1 MAAMFDHDPSKKL
14 AMLGAG
20 LHALGLAAVLAAA
33 GIGYA
38 LVLRPL
44 DGRIDELNDRSAGL
58 EASLQNAHVV
68 RAEQQRL
75 RGVVAALEAK
85 SAELEKRV
93 PDEPLEGEF
102 LSQLAQAAGQAGL
115 KIGDYRPGVV
125 RTSEKYSQMAVQLSC
140 QGPYRSICDF
150 LDRLSALPR
159 LTQVETLDVSAGS
172 PDGCP
177 VSLSLV
183 VYFRLTKAPAA
194 QAAKGGHVNG

>member
-1 MAAMFDHDPSKKL
+1 MAGMFDHDPSKKL

-20 LHALGLAAVLAAA
+20 LHAIGLAAVLATA

-44 DGRIDELNDRSAGL
+44 DARIDELDGRSQQL
-58 EASLQNAHVV
+58 QASLQNAHVV
-68 RAEQQRL
+68 RAQAQRL
-75 RGVVAALEAK
+75 RGAVAAMEAK
-85 SAELEKRV
+85 SAELQKRV

-102 LSQLAQAAGQAGL
+102 LSQLTQAAGQAGL

-125 RTSEKYSQMAVQLSC
+125 RTGEKCSQMAVQLSC

-159 LTQVETLDVSAGS
+159 LTQVEKLDVSASG

-183 VYFRLTKAPAA
+183 VYFRLTKTPAA
-194 QAAKGGHVNG
+194 QAAKGGQVNG